1 MDRFKQQ
8 EINHEER
15 QAAADRLM
23 VHLLQKGG
31 RPAPYKERLIGVLA
45 NPDKGRMPET
55 LSPITNKGPLGI
67 LQQLVYAIESW
78 IRGDAR
84 DDRQQLPSRSRQ
96 SKI

>member
-8 EINHEER
+8 EINHEQR

-23 VHLLQKGG
+23 IHLLQKGD

-55 LSPITNKGPLGI
+55 LSPITNKSPLGI
-67 LQQLVYAIESW
+67 VQQLVFAIESW
-78 IRGDAR
+78 IRSDER
-84 DDRQQLPSRSRQ
+84 NERQQLPSRSHQ
-96 SKI
+96 SKY